1 MSTCG
6 TAGPGDAL
14 GIDAEFTGVGSD
26 VAHGRFGIG
35 TADGW
40 WAVIAWGNCPILHA
54 DADGTTFCET
64 LTLGNELVGGSS
76 DPATAEKVDDCGSVI
91 GGFPACGFVEKDA
104 QWASRNLFISD
115 GKSFDCWGIGGPNK
129 EEQEMK
135 ERCVETFG
143 CHGIC
148 EKGNE
153 LGKFSQGVF

>member
-6 TAGPGDAL
+6 PSGPGDAL
-14 GIDAEFTGVGSD
+14 GIDTEFTGVGSD

-40 WAVIAWGNCPILHA
+40 WAVIAWGNCPILDA

-64 LTLGNELVGGSS
+64 LTLGNELVRGSS
-76 DPATAEKVDDCGSVI
+76 DPPTTEKENDCGPLI
-91 GGFPACGFVEKDA
+91 CGFPAWGFVEKEA
-104 QWASRNLFISD
+104 KWASGNLFISD
-115 GKSFDCWGIGGPNK
+115 RKSFDCWGIGRPNK
-129 EEQEMK
+129 DEQDVQ

-143 CHGIC
+143 CHWIC

-153 LGKFSQGVF
+153 LS